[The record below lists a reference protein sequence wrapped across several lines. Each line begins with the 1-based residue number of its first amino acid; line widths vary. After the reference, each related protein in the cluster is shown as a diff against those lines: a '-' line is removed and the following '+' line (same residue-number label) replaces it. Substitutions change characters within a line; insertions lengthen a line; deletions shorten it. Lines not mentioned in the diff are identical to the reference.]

1 MSKSEFLR
9 ILKESLSGVLEKSD
23 LNDQLD
29 YYEKYI
35 DDEMKSGRTEKEVI
49 DELGDPR
56 LIAKTI
62 KTVSS
67 SGSSS
72 DSVDNKSYSNKQ
84 RKYDDTYDNNS
95 SSNTS
100 YRRTNNRYSGSQD
113 NGGYMSV
120 GGQNAMIGCI
130 IALLVIFIIVSLIMR
145 FIGSVAFSGPI
156 GFILVLGLFYFL
168 FGRGR
173 R

>member
-1 MSKSEFLR
+1 MSKNEFLR
-9 ILKESLSGVLEKSD
+9 ILKESLSGVLEKNE
-23 LNDQLD
+23 LNNQLD
-29 YYEKYI
+29 YYENYI
-35 DDEMKSGRTEKEVI
+35 DDEVKSGRTEKEVI

-72 DSVDNKSYSNKQ
+72 DSVDNKSYSSKQ

-95 SSNTS
+95 SNNT
-100 YRRTNNRYSGSQD
+100 YKRKTNNRYGGSQG
-113 NGGYMSV
+113 NGSYMSV

-130 IALLVIFIIVSLIMR
+130 IVLLVVFIIVSLIMR

-156 GFILVLGLFYFL
+156 GFLLVLGLFYFL